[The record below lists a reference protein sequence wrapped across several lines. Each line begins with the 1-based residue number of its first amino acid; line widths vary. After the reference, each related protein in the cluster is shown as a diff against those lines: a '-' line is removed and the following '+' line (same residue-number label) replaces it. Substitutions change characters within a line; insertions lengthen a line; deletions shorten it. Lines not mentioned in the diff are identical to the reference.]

1 MKIKLILFIVTFFL
15 LKFSFA
21 QEKRIITIN
30 PGEGFVI
37 ENKNENTFN
46 LKFPIELANLKFEK
60 KIADHHFYKD
70 DKNWIVSYGDLRDTS
85 IYEDGGEFRL
95 DFFPINLFDSVLEI
109 GYNGWLV
116 SQKDNYFIID
126 NQSNLTKIET
136 KKKPFLLTF
145 NYIYKSGI
153 ENEFKYVV
161 KDIYNHSTIS
171 EFNADSI
178 LFMPTYWIHYLVISY
193 KNNKSLID
201 FKNFK
206 LVQDSIMHFEKL
218 NFNIFIS
225 CNKNII
231 FFELASELTS
241 RQFSYGISNAT
252 NFKLL
257 GRKWGSE
264 FNGDGVS
271 FDFKNGSGII
281 TLDGQL
287 KYLKKKLN
295 DSISLFKVDFDSY
308 DSTYQIL
315 NINTAE
321 ILIDSICDFNLI
333 SKINHSLIFRK
344 NYKMYDLDGSL
355 LNKMSDYHIFS
366 KDGNDYRKPFFNGQ
380 ISFHENY
387 YWDVQP
393 QFNRASLINVF
404 QINKYLI
411 NTSLANSED
420 KKTNTIF
427 EYVFY
432 NIDRLKNEDL
442 ITILNNII
450 KNNPRVSELYY
461 FRSKLNYQLNNIKEA
476 SMDIDSALLIDTSL
490 DNFVRRIQF
499 DFMHFNQ
506 SKKDKKRLI
515 IQLTKVIDLF
525 ETPNVIDYKIY
536 ELYWVKLNLIIQ
548 YNYPKKEIREHL
560 IKLKK
565 LIANNS
571 TILEDMFTEDIKKL
585 NELSLHYKIK

>member
-46 LKFPIELANLKFEK
+46 LKFPIELENLKFQK
-60 KIADHHFYKD
+60 KIANHHFYKD
-70 DKNWIVSYGDLRDTS
+70 DKNWIVSYSDLRDTS
-85 IYEDGGEFRL
+85 INEHGEEYRL

-109 GYNGWLV
+109 GYNGWFV
-116 SQKDNYFIID
+116 SQNDNYFIID

-136 KKKPFLLTF
+136 EKKPFLLTF
-145 NYIYKSGI
+145 SYIYKSGI

-178 LFMPTYWIHYLVISY
+178 LFMPTDWIHYLVISY

-206 LVQDSIMHFEKL
+206 LVQDSILHFEKL

-231 FFELASELTS
+231 FFQGTFG
-241 RQFSYGISNAT
+241 QFIYGISNAT

-257 GRKWGSE
+257 GRKWGAE
-264 FNGDGVS
+264 FIDEGVS
-271 FDFKNGSGII
+271 FDYKNGSGII
-281 TLDGQL
+281 NLDGQL
-287 KYLKKKLN
+287 KYLKNKLN
-295 DSISLFKVDFDSY
+295 DSISLFKVDFDAY
-308 DSTYQIL
+308 DSTCQIL

-333 SKINHSLIFRK
+333 SKINHSLIYRTTCK
-344 NYKMYDLDGSL
+344 IHDVDGSL
-355 LNKMSDYHIFS
+355 LNKVSDYHIFS
-366 KDGNDYRKPFFNGQ
+366 KDGNDYRKPFFSGPF
-380 ISFHENY
+380 SFHEDY
-387 YWDVQP
+387 YWHVQP
-393 QFNRASLINVF
+393 QFNRLSLINVF
-404 QINKYLI
+404 RINKDLI
-411 NTSLANSED
+411 DTSLANSKD
-420 KKTNTIF
+420 KKTKTIF

-432 NIDRLKNEDL
+432 NIDSLKNEDR
-442 ITILNNII
+442 IAVLNNII

-476 SMDIDSALLIDTSL
+476 SMDIDSALLINNSL

-499 DFMHFNQ
+499 DFMHFNKA
-506 SKKDKKRLI
+506 KKDKKRLI
-515 IQLTKVIDLF
+515 IQLTNVIDLF

-536 ELYWVKLNLIIQ
+536 DLYWVKLNLIIQ

-565 LIANNS
+565 LIANNP
-571 TILEDMFTEDIKKL
+571 TILEDIFTEDIKKL